1 MNNFTVKF
9 FEAKKGYS
17 ATKEYEH
24 YNCECAQLVTEDDLA
39 QVIFMT
45 VRTAE
50 GMDLDTQKI
59 LDGAC
64 ALMYQS
70 NGVLFSSVQ
79 YSKDTKNGQKNLK
92 I

>member
-1 MNNFTVKF
+1 MNNFTVKY

-24 YNCECAQLVTEDDLA
+24 YNCECAQSVTEDDLA

-59 LDGAC
+59 LNGAC
-64 ALMYQS
+64 ALMHQS
-70 NGVLFSSVQ
+70 KGRLDSTYFFNC
-79 YSKDTKNGQKNLK
+79 
-92 I
+92 

>member
-1 MNNFTVKF
+1 MNNFTVKY

-24 YNCECAQLVTEDDLA
+24 YNCECAQSVTEDDLA

-59 LDGAC
+59 LNGAC
-64 ALMYQS
+64 ALMHQS
-70 NGVLFSSVQ
+70 KGRLDSTYFFNCKHTTNSW
-79 YSKDTKNGQKNLK
+79 
-92 I
+92 

>member
-24 YNCECAQLVTEDDLA
+24 YNCECAQSVTEDDLA

-59 LDGAC
+59 LDGAG

-70 NGVLFSSVQ
+70 KGLLDNNES
-79 YSKDTKNGQKNLK
+79 NNLE
-92 I
+92 IN

>member
-1 MNNFTVKF
+1 M
-9 FEAKKGYS
+9 
-17 ATKEYEH
+17 
-24 YNCECAQLVTEDDLA
+24 TEDDLA

-70 NGVLFSSVQ
+70 KGLLDNNES
-79 YSKDTKNGQKNLK
+79 NNLE
-92 I
+92 IN

>member
-9 FEAKKGYS
+9 FEAKKGYD

-24 YNCECAQLVTEDDLA
+24 YDCECAQSVTEDDLA

-50 GMDLDTQKI
+50 GMKLDAQEV

-64 ALMYQS
+64 ALMYQAK
-70 NGVLFSSVQ
+70 GLLD
-79 YSKDTKNGQKNLK
+79 DTELNEPKMSL
-92 I
+92 

>member
-1 MNNFTVKF
+1 MAIKEEIRMNNFTVKF

-24 YNCECAQLVTEDDLA
+24 YNCECAKSVTEDDLA
-39 QVIFMT
+39 QIIFMT
-45 VRTAE
+45 IRTAE

-70 NGVLFSSVQ
+70 KGLLDNNES
-79 YSKDTKNGQKNLK
+79 NNLE
-92 I
+92 IN

>member
-1 MNNFTVKF
+1 MAIKEEIRMNNFTVKF

-24 YNCECAQLVTEDDLA
+24 YNCECAKSVTEDDLA

-59 LDGAC
+59 LDGTC

-70 NGVLFSSVQ
+70 KGLLDNNES
-79 YSKDTKNGQKNLK
+79 NNLE
-92 I
+92 IN

>member
-24 YNCECAQLVTEDDLA
+24 YNCECAQSVTEDDLA

-59 LDGAC
+59 LDGAY

-70 NGVLFSSVQ
+70 KGLLDNNES
-79 YSKDTKNGQKNLK
+79 KNLE
-92 I
+92 IN

>member
-24 YNCECAQLVTEDDLA
+24 YNCECAQSVTEDDLA

-59 LDGAC
+59 LDGAY

-70 NGVLFSSVQ
+70 KGLLDNNES
-79 YSKDTKNGQKNLK
+79 NNLE
-92 I
+92 IN